1 MPKAYSMDLRQRVI
15 GARDQGGT
23 IAEVAARFAVSDSFV
38 EKLTRR
44 WRESGTLAP
53 GAHRGGRPPVLS
65 AFTEQIRA
73 QLQEQ
78 PDTTLEELRARLGL
92 SVSLS
97 TLWTHLRRLDLTWK
111 KNTESRRTGPSGC
124 AS

>member
-15 GARDQGGT
+15 DARDQGDT
-23 IAEVAARFAVSDSFV
+23 IVAVAVRFAVSESFV

-44 WRESGTLAP
+44 QRESGTVAP
-53 GAHRGGRPPVLS
+53 RAHGGGRRPRLN

-73 QLQEQ
+73 QLQRQ
-78 PDTTLEELRARLGL
+78 PDTTLEELRAHLGL

-97 TLWTHLRRLDLTWK
+97 TLWYHLQRLDLTWK
-111 KNTESRRTGPSGC
+111 KNTEGRRTGPPGC
-124 AS
+124 SP